1 MVHRENPIQS
11 PNESPGQTS
20 PPPSMKR
27 KKLDDDDLNGSKKAR
42 TRVSYSCGECH
53 RRKQKCDRQM
63 PCSHCVARKVP
74 ELCKAYTPGK
84 PDQDIHLRLARLEH
98 IIEIAL
104 PHLSKDSWSREHA
117 RSLSPGA
124 DTGAHSQAEEDDV
137 GSGTFQS
144 GKWYGTS
151 ASGSIAPASVLQQL
165 QNAVPTAQMSSTT
178 LLSNPPG
185 GDDTKIFVA
194 SIDSVRQDAEP
205 TAADNLKTLIQD
217 CGVSPHKIT
226 ELVHELPPQRFADV
240 LIDFYFTSINW
251 TRYPISERDFR
262 RSYASVCVNGV
273 GVHPN
278 DVRFLPLL
286 FVVLAIAVRIAPEHI
301 AGDARNRRLTSLR
314 YYWSCMS
321 ITSSPHR
328 HCPTRWLLTARRSML
343 IAAAIQPDSLD
354 MVLTRLLSARY
365 LTFDRRVTECWSQ
378 LGAAVRTAQVRQTFL
393 KMVST
398 HAVKAL
404 GLHRDASTMGLEPAQ
419 VEYRRRIWAYLYHA
433 DRSYA
438 LFLGRPNAIQDAYSS
453 TLPPL
458 NVEDEVSVSELRNPP
473 PLTTPTRMTFAILRH
488 RLAGIIGRIVHH
500 FQQVRQH
507 SHYSDVLAIDD
518 DILRFLDNLP
528 PHFSLHFDA
537 SLDDSH
543 PYLPA
548 HRFLLLT
555 EVFFIRISLHRP
567 YLLRRLGSDRYS
579 RSRRAC
585 FISAIRDFEIRRA
598 IASKLSQET
607 VVALNI
613 AYRDFQSAMISGI
626 YLVLYPRG
634 SMADRMHTIL
644 DRFLKDHEG
653 IREMDETTRR
663 EVKIIEFLKAKSSQ
677 VEACFN
683 EMAAFEEPLEP
694 TTSTDT
700 QPILNV
706 PKPASRGAGF
716 TPLSISGPISP
727 RLSIESTASLSHVLP
742 SPTIQRLQGETSI
755 ETSSSGSPTAD
766 DESAAQNLL
775 DQWYNAVSMSSGPGG
790 DGSLDFAGLPW
801 GGFGRADLSGWFGTT
816 PSMEGTTDIN
826 ASHSMATVPDEADWS
841 YWENLVK
848 EIRGGP
854 VS

>member
-1 MVHRENPIQS
+1 
-11 PNESPGQTS
+11 
-20 PPPSMKR
+20 MKR

-42 TRVSYSCGECH
+42 SRVSYSCGECH
-53 RRKQKCDRQM
+53 RRKQKCDRQV

-74 ELCKAYTPGK
+74 DLCKAYTPGK

-104 PHLSKDSWSREHA
+104 PQFAGGPGFSSKDGWSRERV
-117 RSLSPGA
+117 RSLSPSA
-124 DTGAHSQAEEDDV
+124 DTGAHSQADEDDF

-165 QNAVPTAQMSSTT
+165 QNAVPTQPCSPS
-178 LLSNPPG
+178 LLSNQPG
-185 GDDTKIFVA
+185 GDDSKIFVA
-194 SIDSVRQDAEP
+194 SIDSVRQDSEP

-226 ELVHELPPQRFADV
+226 ELVHELPPQRFANV
-240 LIDFYFTSINW
+240 LIDFYFASINW

-262 RSYASVCVNGV
+262 KSYASVCANGV
-273 GVHPN
+273 SVHPN

-286 FVVLAIAVRIAPEHI
+286 FVVLAIAVRVAPEHI
-301 AGDARNRRLTSLR
+301 AGDARSRRLTSLR
-314 YYWSCMS
+314 YYWSS
-321 ITSSPHR
+321 
-328 HCPTRWLLTARRSML
+328 RRSVL

-365 LTFDRRVTECWSQ
+365 LTFDRRITECWSQ
-378 LGAAVRTAQVRQTFL
+378 LGAAVRTAQ
-393 KMVST
+393 
-398 HAVKAL
+398 AL

-419 VEYRRRIWAYLYHA
+419 VEYRRRVWAYLYHA

-438 LFLGRPNAIQDAYSS
+438 LFLGRPHAIQDAYTS

-458 NVEDEVSVSELRNPP
+458 NVEDEVSVSELHSPP

-488 RLAGIIGRIVHH
+488 KLAGIIGRIVHH

-507 SHYSDVLAIDD
+507 SHYSDVMAMDD
-518 DILRFLDNLP
+518 DILRFLDTLP
-528 PHFSLHFDA
+528 PHFSLNFDS
-537 SLDDSH
+537 SLDDSL

-585 FISAIRDFEIRRA
+585 FVSAIRDFEVRKA
-598 IASKLSQET
+598 ISSKLSQET
-607 VVALNI
+607 LTALNI

-634 SMADRMHTIL
+634 SMAERMHTIL
-644 DRFLKDHEG
+644 DTFLKDHEG

-663 EVKIIEFLKAKSSQ
+663 EVKIIQFLKDKSSQ
-677 VEACFN
+677 VEASIN
-683 EMAAFEEPLEP
+683 ETPPFEEPLEP
-694 TTSTDT
+694 SSSVDT
-700 QPILNV
+700 QPLLNV
-706 PKPASRGAGF
+706 QKPTSRGAGF
-716 TPLSISGPISP
+716 TPLSISSGPISP
-727 RLSIESTASLSHVLP
+727 RLSVESPSLNHVLP
-742 SPTIQRLQGETSI
+742 SPTIQRLQGESSI
-755 ETSSSGSPTAD
+755 ESSNSGSPTAE
-766 DESAAQNLL
+766 DESAAQTLL

-801 GGFGRADLSGWFGTT
+801 GGFGSADLSGWFGTT
-816 PSMEGTTDIN
+816 SSKDGTAEIN
-826 ASHSMATVPDEADWS
+826 ANNSLAAVPDGADWS

-848 EIRGGP
+848 EIRGP
-854 VS
+854 A